1 MKKVAVFLL
10 ALSLSGCAVT
20 PDPLSHDDI
29 QQVLNDD
36 LEKIKARQIPV
47 TKPIT
52 LYEAMART
60 VASNLSYQ
68 VQVMERE
75 VAAGQMKQ
83 SRYDMFPKLS
93 AGAQHTARAPERA
106 SVSQSVRTRE
116 VSLEASTS
124 EDRSRYLTDM
134 SFSWDLLDFGAS
146 YYQAKQEANRVLI
159 AEELHRKAL
168 HDLMNSVRSAFW
180 RAAAAQELQ
189 DEIDELLLAA
199 RHSLQNARQVEI
211 ERLKPPLEVLRFQ
224 KSLMDVIRQ
233 MENLYSELD
242 SSKTELRNLMNLPHE
257 ADMRLVV
264 GNTSNMSMPRIDFD
278 VAFMEEMALLQR
290 PELREEIYRERI
302 DRLEVKRVILQALP
316 GIQFR
321 ASYNYD
327 SNSFLVD
334 NWWAEASQQITGNLI
349 QLFSIK
355 TRVGAAKSRLH
366 LTSSKRMALY
376 LTIISQVNLAI
387 EQYKTAVK
395 QLERSAE
402 ISRLEKEILKLVT
415 INTKNDAEIEL
426 ERIRTA
432 AAEINS
438 RLQRFQAYA
447 EAQNAIG
454 RILVSVGFDPVSIF
468 EDVSSL
474 DDLSSAIE
482 DRVATWEEGN
492 IEKAISDFKA
502 MSALPPP
509 GRKPGWKIVK
519 PMRTEISSAI
529 PVPIRKP
536 DMVDNK

>member
-1 MKKVAVFLL
+1 MKKVAVVLL

-29 QQVLNDD
+29 QQVLNKD

-52 LYEAMART
+52 MYEAMART

-75 VAAGQMKQ
+75 VASGQMKQ
-83 SRYDMFPKLS
+83 TRYDMLPKLS
-93 AGAQHTARAPERA
+93 AGAQHTAKAPERA

-242 SSKTELRNLMNLPHE
+242 SSKTELRNLMNLPHD

-264 GNTSNMSMPRIDFD
+264 GKTSMDMPRIDFD
-278 VAFMEEMALLQR
+278 VSFMEEMALLQR

-355 TRVGAAKSRLH
+355 TRVGAAESRAQ

-415 INTKNDAEIEL
+415 INTKNNAEIEL

-454 RILVSVGFDPVSIF
+454 RILVSVGYDPVSIF
-468 EDVSSL
+468 EEISSL
-474 DDLSSAIE
+474 DDLSAAIE
-482 DRVATWEEGN
+482 DKVAIWEEGN
-492 IEKAISDFKA
+492 IEKVIFDFKA

-519 PMRTEISSAI
+519 PVLPTEKPSIA
-529 PVPIRKP
+529 PVPMLKP